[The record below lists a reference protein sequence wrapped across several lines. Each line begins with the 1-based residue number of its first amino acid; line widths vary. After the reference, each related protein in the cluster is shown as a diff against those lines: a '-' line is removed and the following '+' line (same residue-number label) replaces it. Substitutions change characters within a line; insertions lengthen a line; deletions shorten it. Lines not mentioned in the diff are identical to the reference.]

1 MKTQFSAR
9 SPQTGKACKLYDFK
23 FLSVG
28 PFQSFALYF
37 LHSPVLGVSI
47 MALLTSSVSENITYI
62 DPSVWISSFITIHH
76 HHQTSKTGP
85 ARGYFYDYVLLL

>member
-1 MKTQFSAR
+1 MNIMKTQFSAR

-62 DPSVWISSFITIHH
+62 KTHRFSADQKVLVFSIQSSSSE
-76 HHQTSKTGP
+76 TSQLRQP
-85 ARGYFYDYVLLL
+85 